1 MREVAHVRDQI
12 NSTARRKLL
21 NKLKEVNGENPQNSQ
36 PKKEKK

>member
-21 NKLKEVNGENPQNSQ
+21 NKLKEVSGDIPQHNQ